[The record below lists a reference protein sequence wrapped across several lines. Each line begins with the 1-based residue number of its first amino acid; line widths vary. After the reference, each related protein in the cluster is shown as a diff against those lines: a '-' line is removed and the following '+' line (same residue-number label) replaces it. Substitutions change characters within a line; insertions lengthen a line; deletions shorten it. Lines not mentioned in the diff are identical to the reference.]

1 MSKPVVLLGDLGL
14 DHNGFPPTPVIA
26 GSPNV
31 LVDGKP
37 IARVGDPLAIHSKPK
52 HPPHPRAIAAGS
64 STVLVNGLPAA
75 ITGGAVA
82 CGGVTVGTGSVLV
95 GDAPAPSPFS
105 GSTPLPARGTP
116 AKS

>member
-14 DHNGFPPTPVIA
+14 DHDGYPPTPVLA

-37 IARVGDPLAIHSKPK
+37 IARVGDPLAIHSKPF
-52 HPPHPRAIAAGS
+52 HPPHPRAIASGS
-64 STVLVNGLPAA
+64 GTVLVNGLPAA
-75 ITGGAVA
+75 ITGGDVM

-95 GDAPAPSPFS
+95 GDAPAAAPFS
-105 GSTPLPARGTP
+105 GSTPLPSRGP
-116 AKS
+116 AAT